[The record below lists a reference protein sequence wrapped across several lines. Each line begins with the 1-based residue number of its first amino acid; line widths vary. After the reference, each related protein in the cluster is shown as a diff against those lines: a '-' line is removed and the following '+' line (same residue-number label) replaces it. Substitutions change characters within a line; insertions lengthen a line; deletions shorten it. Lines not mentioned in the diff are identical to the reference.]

1 MHPRA
6 LHKAHLSQ
14 LRYNLAACS
23 SPPPPSFLSPLSSCA
38 CSVPQ
43 DDIMMRD
50 LTVEE
55 NIMFAAMTR
64 LPSSW
69 SSDRK
74 LAFGDYVIELLG
86 LSEIR
91 NSPIGDEAT
100 RGISGGQRKRVNIGI
115 ELAADPV
122 ILALDEPTSG
132 LGASVA
138 AAVCDVVM
146 VARLLLPVCSPLVIT
161 RFVLFVSPAFRLQT
175 PRAAQP
181 CALPCAASQT
191 RASP

>member
-1 MHPRA
+1 
-6 LHKAHLSQ
+6 
-14 LRYNLAACS
+14 
-23 SPPPPSFLSPLSSCA
+23 
-38 CSVPQ
+38 VPQ

-132 LGASVA
+132 LGASTA
-138 AAVCDVVM
+138 AAAGDAVM
-146 VARLLLPVCSPLVIT
+146 LELLPSAG
-161 RFVLFVSPAFRLQT
+161 LFASRDNLLCALSCLHLQT
-175 PRAAQP
+175 RRAARP

-191 RASP
+191 QASP